1 MEQGTDR
8 SATGY
13 SHTSMFLTFEM
24 LVAYCLQ
31 RPTADSLPA
40 VSGLAQ
46 PREEPVYR
54 AMQTGHIPGIP
65 KTTQGNEGHVAGISI
80 TTYGWFP
87 KGFLRVCKFSII
99 LKNPPLDEGK
109 LGR

>member
-40 VSGLAQ
+40 VS
-46 PREEPVYR
+46 
-54 AMQTGHIPGIP
+54 
-65 KTTQGNEGHVAGISI
+65 S
-80 TTYGWFP
+80 
-87 KGFLRVCKFSII
+87 
-99 LKNPPLDEGK
+99 
-109 LGR
+109 LG